1 MLFKDSL
8 CGGEVDRD
16 IAYEINVSV
25 IWAICTKQNHG
36 EGHNGQICIALN
48 CLTMILP
55 CFNSMQVIDC
65 PLHCI
70 IL

>member
-25 IWAICTKQNHG
+25 IWAICTKQ
-36 EGHNGQICIALN
+36 EPWKRSQWSDLYSTELFDYDLAML
-48 CLTMILP
+48 
-55 CFNSMQVIDC
+55 
-65 PLHCI
+65 
-70 IL
+70 